1 LRPLSF
7 NLNQQAVIPN
17 ALAATTALHGYTL
30 THTAAHQQHV
40 NFVSGSNNHIYELY
54 FDLNTHWHL
63 RDLTDVA
70 VPKAT
75 MFKVG
80 SQLSGY
86 QTTWDSSQ
94 HVNFIDT
101 NARISELYRVR

>member
-1 LRPLSF
+1 M
-7 NLNQQAVIPN
+7 
-17 ALAATTALHGYTL
+17 TTYTVP
-30 THTAAHQQHV
+30 HHQHV
-40 NFVSGSNNHIYELY
+40 NFVSASDNHIYELY
-54 FDLNTHWHL
+54 CDQNTNWNAG
-63 RDLTDVA
+63 DLTNVA

-75 MFKVG
+75 LPKVG

-101 NARISELYRVR
+101 NGHISKLYRVK